1 MTTEEEL
8 QALRKLMETE
18 LERKAL
24 VRDRNRKILF
34 IVVASIVLLALVIPL
49 YFTNRAREKK
59 ERQEKAEAAEEFVRQ
74 RQEHIKT
81 RKLTEELRGMPLS
94 QFDELMRET
103 KEVLQRTPS
112 PEELQKVIRAA
123 QQLQ

>member
-1 MTTEEEL
+1 MRTEEEL
-8 QALRKLMETE
+8 QALRTLMESE

-112 PEELQKVIRAA
+112 PEELQNVIRAA